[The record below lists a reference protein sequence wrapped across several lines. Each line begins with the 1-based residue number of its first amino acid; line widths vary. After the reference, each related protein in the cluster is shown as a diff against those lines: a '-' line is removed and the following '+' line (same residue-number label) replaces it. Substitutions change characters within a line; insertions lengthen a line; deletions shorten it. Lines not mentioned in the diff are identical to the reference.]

1 VLTAGCVKAPASHA
15 TGCHLVGPA
24 PGTPVCVHTLTQHT
38 LIKWPAHSCLLKG
51 SWHGW
56 EHRARLV
63 TYPESGTLG
72 PVQQTPIK
80 APSAGCRPLPVRCV
94 AAAML
99 GHPHMLL
106 IVLLSGGVAVVLLH
120 STCVCWSVVWVGG
133 GCTAE
138 QYGAGMLASGL
149 QGGTQRGAVY
159 SPPAPDCMSGLWLVQ
174 AEKKVLVR
182 ELCGLTSMAGLACLC
197 LRLYWQHP

>member
-1 VLTAGCVKAPASHA
+1 MTWQPAFSSPLAVLTAGCVKAPASHA

-24 PGTPVCVHTLTQHT
+24 PGTPVCVLTLTQHT

-99 GHPHMLL
+99 GHPHVLL

-133 GCTAE
+133 G
-138 QYGAGMLASGL
+138 
-149 QGGTQRGAVY
+149 VY
-159 SPPAPDCMSGLWLVQ
+159 SRAIWGWYASQWI
-174 AEKKVLVR
+174 
-182 ELCGLTSMAGLACLC
+182 AGRHTAGCC
-197 LRLYWQHP
+197 V